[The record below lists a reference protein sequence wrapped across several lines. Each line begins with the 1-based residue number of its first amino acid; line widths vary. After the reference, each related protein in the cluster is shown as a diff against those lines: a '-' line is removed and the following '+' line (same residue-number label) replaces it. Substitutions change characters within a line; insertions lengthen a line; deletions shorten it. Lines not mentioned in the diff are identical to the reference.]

1 MPHYGYSS
9 FKTEHNFSI
18 KELKLVSLEKNNGW
32 HNIGDNPCSFH
43 R

>member
-1 MPHYGYSS
+1 MPHYGYCS

-18 KELKLVSLEKNNGW
+18 KELKLVSLEKNGW